1 MTTYSLGAAED
12 LTETIEGVVG
22 KVTKGIG
29 YVAET
34 IAAVETLDDL
44 RNGRT
49 GKGIVHALDAVAG
62 VVGSLGLFGA
72 GISLVHGIS
81 RVFRRND

>member
-1 MTTYSLGAAED
+1 LTTYSLGAAED

-44 RNGRT
+44 RNG
-49 GKGIVHALDAVAG
+49 
-62 VVGSLGLFGA
+62 VVSNSLCK
-72 GISLVHGIS
+72 
-81 RVFRRND
+81 